1 METSVTL
8 QRAIELACLETMG
21 RRTETVQLE
30 DAAGRILA
38 AHLTS
43 KVDDP
48 RFDNSAMDGWA
59 VRVADCKAEGTSLSI
74 VGTSK
79 AGGEAPPEVGSG
91 EACRIMTG
99 APVPEGADAIVMV
112 EDSEEADSTVRIL
125 GPARPGYIRKRAEN
139 LRVGQEALE
148 RGTHLGPA
156 EISLAATMGHG
167 EIEVV
172 VRPKVA
178 VISTGD
184 ELVPPGAELSDG
196 QIHESNSFGVAV
208 LIERIGGQAVRYDV
222 VQDTIDGLRST
233 LDSAANECDAILTS
247 GGISMGEWD
256 LVRRLMEEEGKLAFW
271 RVKIRPGGPP
281 LFGTWKGT
289 PLFGLPGNPVSSHVV
304 FISLVAPWLSH
315 CMEAHPENG
324 PSLADRVRVK
334 LTEDIKGAPGK
345 LCMRRIRIEAGE
357 DGLTAS
363 VHTHQGSGNIHSMVA
378 HNGLTL
384 LPPDSDAE
392 AGDTIDALWCR
403 NT

>member
-8 QRAIELACLETMG
+8 QRAIELACLETIG
-21 RRTETVQLE
+21 RRTETVQLD
-30 DAAGRILA
+30 DAAGRVLA
-38 AHLTS
+38 TNLAS

-59 VRVADCKAEGTSLSI
+59 VRAADCKAEDTSLSI

-79 AGGEAPPEVGSG
+79 AGGEAPPEVGLD

-112 EDSEEADSTVRIL
+112 EDSDEVGDSVRIL

-139 LRVGQEALE
+139 LRAGQEALE
-148 RGTHLGPA
+148 KGTHLGPA

-167 EIEVV
+167 GIEVV

-208 LIERIGGQAVRYDV
+208 LIERMGGQAVRYDV
-222 VQDTIDGLRST
+222 VHDTIDGLRET
-233 LDSAANECDAILTS
+233 LDSAARECDAILTS
-247 GGISMGEWD
+247 GGVSMGKWD
-256 LVRRLMEEEGKLAFW
+256 LVRRLMEEEGNLSFW

-281 LFGTWKGT
+281 LFGTWKET

-315 CMEAHPENG
+315 CMEAHSENG
-324 PSLADRVRVK
+324 PTLTDRVRVK
-334 LTEDIKGAPGK
+334 LTEGIKGAPKK

-357 DGLTAS
+357 NGLVATT
-363 VHTHQGSGNIHSMVA
+363 HTHQGSGNIHSMVA

-384 LPPDSDAE
+384 LPPDTDGK
-392 AGDTIDALWCR
+392 AGDIIDALWCR
-403 NT
+403 

>member
-1 METSVTL
+1 M
-8 QRAIELACLETMG
+8 
-21 RRTETVQLE
+21 VQLD
-30 DAAGRILA
+30 DAAGRVLA
-38 AHLTS
+38 TNLAS

-59 VRVADCKAEGTSLSI
+59 VRAADCKAEDTSLSI

-79 AGGEAPPEVGSG
+79 AGGEAPPQIGSG

-99 APVPEGADAIVMV
+99 APVPKGADAIVMV
-112 EDSEEADSTVRIL
+112 EDSEEVGDSVRIL

-148 RGTHLGPA
+148 KGTHLGPA

-167 EIEVV
+167 EIEAV

-184 ELVPPGAELSDG
+184 ELVPPGVELSDG

-208 LIERIGGQAVRYDV
+208 LIERMGGQAVRYDAV
-222 VQDTIDGLRST
+222 HDTIDELRET
-233 LDSAANECDAILTS
+233 LDSAASECDAILTS
-247 GGISMGEWD
+247 GGVSMGEWD
-256 LVRRLMEEEGKLAFW
+256 FVRRLMEEEGKLAFW

-281 LFGTWKGT
+281 LFGTWNGT

-315 CMEAHPENG
+315 CMKAHPENG
-324 PSLADRVRVK
+324 PILGDKVRVK
-334 LTEDIKGAPGK
+334 LAEGIKGAPGK

-357 DGLTAS
+357 DGLIAT
-363 VHTHQGSGNIHSMVA
+363 VLTHQGSGNIHSMVA

-384 LPPDSDAE
+384 LPPDTDAE
-392 AGDTIDALWCR
+392 AGDIIDALWCR
-403 NT
+403 